1 MTTDANLKTV
11 YRNVIQEPL
20 TFAQLKHKTKIGETA
35 LRKAL
40 SFWID
45 LKIVERVNL
54 PKPMKNRGSGR
65 NFPRYAYRRVAI

>member
-1 MTTDANLKTV
+1 MTTDENLKTV
-11 YRNVIQEPL
+11 YRNVIQDPL
-20 TFAQLKHKTKIGETA
+20 TFAELKHKTQIGETA

-40 SFWID
+40 SFWMD

-54 PKPMKNRGSGR
+54 PKPKKKSGSGR